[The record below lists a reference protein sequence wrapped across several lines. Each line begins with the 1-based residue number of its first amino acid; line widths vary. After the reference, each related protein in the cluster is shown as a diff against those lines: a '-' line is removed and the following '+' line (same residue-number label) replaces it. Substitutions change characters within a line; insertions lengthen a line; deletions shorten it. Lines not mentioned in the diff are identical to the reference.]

1 MRSRWTNQ
9 DIIQA
14 YNETGSVWQAGKKL
28 GLAGQT
34 VHERLRAIGFEMS
47 VRQWSEQELAELE
60 RLASQVTI
68 AEIASR
74 LGRPYNGV
82 AIKISRLGLGTRYGN
97 NLPQKPK
104 RTKNYSK
111 ANIEAYI
118 KEIDELGMKL
128 TSYSRFKGLSVETLT
143 QAIQS
148 HRPEWWLAYAERNA
162 AKPKASCPYCET
174 EFWPQ
179 SGKQIFCNR
188 KCATESRTDH
198 SYFGGKRRTTIGLA
212 ERTCQ
217 LCGRKDVKG
226 LSSHHM
232 IGKENDPENEMLI
245 ALCPGCHNLV
255 TLLGGRVF
263 TGTTEIWEGL
273 IQLALIRKHGANKDF
288 YGVSVNVDIE
298 FLNPED
304 IEDPEEYIP
313 KGSKP

>member
-1 MRSRWTNQ
+1 MKSRWSNQ
-9 DIIQA
+9 DLITA

-34 VHERLRAIGFEMS
+34 VHERLKHIGFEMS
-47 VRQWSEQELAELE
+47 ARHWTPEELKELKELAQEM
-60 RLASQVTI
+60 TI
-68 AEIASR
+68 SEIASR

-82 AIKISRLGLGTRYGN
+82 AIKISRLGYGNRYGN
-97 NLPQKPK
+97 NQSKKPK

-111 ANIEAYI
+111 ANIAQYI
-118 KEIDELGMKL
+118 KELDENGMKL
-128 TSYSRFKGLSVETLT
+128 TQYSRHKGLSVEMLT
-143 QAIQS
+143 QAIQAS
-148 HRPEWWLAYAERNA
+148 DYEWWLAYAERNA
-162 AKPKASCPYCET
+162 SKPKATCPYCET

-179 SGKQIFCNR
+179 SGKQIFCHR
-188 KCATESRTDH
+188 KCAAESRVDH

-263 TGTTEIWEGL
+263 TGTSEIWESL
-273 IQLALIRKHGANKDF
+273 IQLSLIRKHGADKDF
-288 YGVSVNVDIE
+288 IGVYVHVDIE
-298 FLNPED
+298 YLNPED
-304 IEDPEEYIP
+304 IEDMTEYVP
-313 KGSKP
+313 KGA